1 MMVLEFV
8 CFVFKEFSAAFT
20 NMAKSSMV
28 QFRQV
33 LVDFREMLL
42 QVLCHVGE
50 NKDVVIRNMA

>member
-42 QVLCHVGE
+42 
-50 NKDVVIRNMA
+50 